1 MVTHHFDDEV
11 YIRTMIKTSITKNSL
26 SSPVHAAISLFSSK
40 SQQLNHN
47 INNSHNYNDDKDSI
61 SACLLIM
68 DDNHFLTEWIAY
80 HYFVAQL
87 RRLIIAIDPKSLTS
101 PLPIL
106 NRWKDKINIT
116 VWTSDMDYMDIN
128 LNHNEF
134 NIAKVKIKREFSE
147 TTPELIEHR
156 ARQRL
161 FYTHC
166 LRDLKQQQQQ
176 QPSSWTMLIDVDEFI
191 RINYKK
197 VEVWKKNI
205 TNTNIKMKPHITAI
219 IPSMNKSGSVATLLR
234 RLAVVDA
241 DSTNTDVS
249 VTASTYLKGEMPL
262 FNLQSSPCVQIPRYR
277 FVSSSSSSININST
291 IDNDIDTNN
300 LLTQKYHDH
309 ARGRDYKRNK
319 ISKTIIDLQRIPLE
333 DIIEVDSIHMPI
345 RKYCSQR
352 NLHLQPSDSLLVIN
366 HYLGSYEQFTYRD
379 NDARN
384 LIINKYKNGGVT
396 NATKTKV
403 NVRDAKT
410 FEEHQK
416 LSYPA
421 DTDDEIQPWLEGFL
435 NGDSAKT
442 IKRQKD
448 NNIKS
453 NEKNINNNNN
463 HAVLLEGVGQLE
475 PKSWQP
481 IFFSRHSR
489 DENDQKNNDR
499 CALLF
504 FGLTRSYK
512 TMVLPSIIKNILR
525 PNARHACDVY
535 VHFYKQDVEL
545 PGRRN
550 RGGYLRPDEIFL
562 LEDAVHS
569 VAQDY
574 YENNGQHSILQY
586 DNNTRPAFIPPIVAF
601 THDTPEQF
609 NDRRSEQLRRY
620 RDDTTT
626 IMTTEDGGTNV
637 TTRTYFPWAAK
648 SYTNTSLENIV
659 KQWHSIECVF
669 KLMDF
674 TAIIQ
679 KLSYSRV
686 GMFRSDAL
694 FVTPIDIASFGINN
708 SINGDD
714 DRDDRTE
721 SMQNNTMMIPRYDI
735 NNHYYVT
742 PSFAMNPVND
752 RIVYGPYEAVKVW
765 ATKRFDLIEES
776 AKLQT
781 NPGYT
786 MHSERFLNS
795 TVFPAIKKLGY
806 EQITNRDICFLRT
819 RADETALLN
828 DCSMESLI
836 PTPLNS
842 YWNDPSLSSEDVKNL
857 RLSSVESIV
866 GKKCAVYQMSPKW
879 KFVGCGQEGEYKN
892 WGDSG
897 WK

>member
-1 MVTHHFDDEV
+1 MMVTHHFDDEI
-11 YIRTMIKTSITKNSL
+11 YGRSMIKTNMTKNSL
-26 SSPVHAAISLFSSK
+26 SSPVHAAISLFSSSK

-47 INNSHNYNDDKDSI
+47 INNSHNHNDDKDSI

-106 NRWKDKINIT
+106 NRWKHKINIT
-116 VWTSDMDYMDIN
+116 VWTSDMEYMDIN
-128 LNHNEF
+128 SNHNEF
-134 NIAKVKIKREFSE
+134 DIAKMKIKREFSE

-166 LRDLKQQQQQ
+166 LRDLKQQQ
-176 QPSSWTMLIDVDEFI
+176 PSSWTMLIDVDEFV
-191 RINYKK
+191 RVNYKK
-197 VEVWKKNI
+197 AKVRKKNI
-205 TNTNIKMKPHITAI
+205 TNTNIKMKADITDI
-219 IPSMNKSGSVATLLR
+219 IPSMNKSGSVATLLQ
-234 RLAVVDA
+234 RLAVVDADADA

-249 VTASTYLKGEMPL
+249 VTASTYLKGKIPP
-262 FNLQSSPCVQIPRYR
+262 FNLKSSPCVQIPRYR
-277 FVSSSSSSININST
+277 FVSSSSSSKNIKNT

-309 ARGRDYKRNK
+309 ATERDYKRNK
-319 ISKTIIDLQRIPLE
+319 ISKSIIDLQRIPLE

-352 NLHLQPSDSLLVIN
+352 NLHLQPSDSLLIIN

-384 LIINKYKNGGVT
+384 LIINKYKNGRIT

-403 NVRDAKT
+403 NVRDAKK

-421 DTDDEIQPWLEGFL
+421 ETDDEIQPWLEGFL

-442 IKRQKD
+442 IKRKKD
-448 NNIKS
+448 NNINS
-453 NEKNINNNNN
+453 NESNINNN
-463 HAVLLEGVGQLE
+463 AVLLEGVGQLE

-481 IFFSRHSR
+481 VMTN
-489 DENDQKNNDR
+489 DNNNNMDKNENKKK

-525 PNARHACDVY
+525 PNARHTCDVY
-535 VHFYKQDVEL
+535 VHFYKQDAEL

-550 RGGYLRPDEIFL
+550 RGGSLRPDDIFFL
-562 LEDAVHS
+562 KDAAHS
-569 VAQDY
+569 VARDY
-574 YENNGQHSILQY
+574 YENDGRHSIIQY
-586 DNNTRPAFIPPIVAF
+586 DDDTRPAFTPPIVAF

-626 IMTTEDGGTNV
+626 ILTAEDQGTNV
-637 TTRTYFPWAAK
+637 TKRAYFPWAAK

-674 TAIIQ
+674 TAIMQ
-679 KLSYSRV
+679 KISYSRV

-694 FVTPIDIASFGINN
+694 FVTPIDIASLGINN

-714 DRDDRTE
+714 DRKE
-721 SMQNNTMMIPRYDI
+721 STQNNTMMIPRYDI

-776 AKLQT
+776 AEFQT

-806 EQITNRDICFLRT
+806 EQITNGDICFLRT

-836 PTPLNS
+836 ATPLNS
-842 YWNDPSLSSEDVKNL
+842 YWNDPSLSSEDVKKL

-879 KFVGCGQEGEYKN
+879 KFVGCGQEGKYKN
-892 WGDSG
+892 WGYSG